1 MPLRGL
7 SKEALRIT
15 FRRRAFVVLNRAVG
29 WLSPCLYVVGLLLL
43 LVLPLQLPAPW
54 PRLHHSADI
63 DEKALLVGQVNRYF
77 HYADMDNSFHTGLG
91 MQLWQPNITSL
102 EHATLLQDQM
112 ENLGLDVSV
121 QRFHYLLE
129 DEVVVGYNVHGI
141 LRAPRG
147 DGTEAMV
154 LTAPMTLYDG
164 SFNSNGVRYLFGLA
178 KFLKKHS
185 FWSKDIIIL
194 VTTKNAYGTYS
205 WLQAY
210 HGFKPDPSQDL
221 VFDPLETHAGSIQ
234 SALCLEFPGTQDYTS
249 IGIFP
254 EGVNGLLPNAD
265 LVSTVILTITD
276 PYHGVPL
283 ELHDGDNASSG
294 DSIYENYLGCITR
307 LWRFV
312 LFQASCMPK
321 AGHALFLQ
329 YKIEAIT
336 FRGLVVPGKL
346 QSVGMMQVAQILEN
360 TLRSLNNLLEK
371 FHHSY
376 WFYFMPTARQ
386 FMPISIY
393 IVPVVIL
400 ASSLIVASIGQWWEE
415 PLLVDKTG
423 FSTMDRSEN
432 PIYIRRIKGVTSFS
446 SFVRPLFLP
455 LLTLTISFC
464 ASAWAMSISD
474 TVAYISA
481 SSTESLLFVSATIIG
496 LQVVLVYYVMPFFH
510 RIAYGS
516 GASTNSSLAAWKIL
530 KMLCCSALG
539 MILLVLS
546 AVNPSLSIL
555 VALPYVPVFLAIRPV
570 SGKILRIVQGIIL
583 NILSPPGC
591 LLLAC
596 FLVGDSQ
603 AVMQAVKE
611 AIRNWHIFGS
621 QLVPFFCLLIW
632 PLNLSAQTIIEM
644 EM

>member
-1 MPLRGL
+1 MAATKITPPMPLRGL

-432 PIYIRRIKGVTSFS
+432 PIYIRRIK
-446 SFVRPLFLP
+446 
-455 LLTLTISFC
+455 
-464 ASAWAMSISD
+464 
-474 TVAYISA
+474 
-481 SSTESLLFVSATIIG
+481 
-496 LQVVLVYYVMPFFH
+496 
-510 RIAYGS
+510 AYGS